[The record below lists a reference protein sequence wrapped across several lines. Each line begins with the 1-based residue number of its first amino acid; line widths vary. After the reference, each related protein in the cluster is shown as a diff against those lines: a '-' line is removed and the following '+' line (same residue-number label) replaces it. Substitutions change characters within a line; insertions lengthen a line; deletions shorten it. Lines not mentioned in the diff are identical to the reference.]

1 MDSSSPQPNN
11 PEQNTTN
18 SGLRHEKVILP
29 SQSLLEELGSA
40 QPITQ
45 QQPISHITPQATP
58 LTINEQQLPIPKSS
72 EQSSLSTNTQQLQ
85 STVTHS
91 SIYPE
96 ATQGMG
102 ILSPTPLVTNASDE
116 LEAARVKSK
125 FKTLVV
131 RVIAASIILV
141 SGTNSYYWYVAHG
154 AGYSNWISMIEIVV
168 MLGLAIGIFLLNE
181 VARSIYVVVSAAML
195 ILSVI
200 NIISFYSISSHSY
213 SAISNT
219 QALPKSLLEKN
230 LIAEENDKSLS
241 AIQKEEMI
249 QETKKELSAIPS
261 SSDALI
267 TKPYFSEGLNL
278 IVSIIPLIFLTRP
291 AVKAIFK

>member
-230 LIAEENDKSLS
+230 LIA
-241 AIQKEEMI
+241 
-249 QETKKELSAIPS
+249 IPS